1 MSDKEKILLPL
12 FDDFLL
18 YIKTQ
23 NYSEETVYNYERDL
37 ETFNQYLLNLPGAS
51 PTSFKR
57 VNKMVINQYKA
68 YLASQDRLTSIKKE
82 KGAVKLSSYSLNRM
96 LSSLRSYLKYLVDV
110 DYPIPVSAEAVKLV
124 KTEKKHAKVAEFD
137 QLVKLIEAPLV
148 LEKNKNVGMRNH
160 VMLEVLFST
169 GMRISELCKLKRRD
183 IDGTG
188 RIFIMGKG
196 KKERFVYLTPRATNY
211 LERYLGLR
219 KDNLAGLFIPYRG
232 SNSQKSDKK
241 ISTNYLQSKIKEY
254 REKLRINVPTSAH
267 SLRHGFATYLAEQG
281 ASPAAI
287 QVLLGHES
295 LNTTTRY
302 VHASD
307 KFAEET
313 HYKYHP
319 LKQ

>member
-1 MSDKEKILLPL
+1 MSDKEKVLLPL

-37 ETFNQYLLNLPGAS
+37 ETFNQYLSNLPDAS

-82 KGAVKLSSYSLNRM
+82 KGVVKLSSYSMNRM

-148 LEKNKNVGMRNH
+148 LEK
-160 VMLEVLFST
+160 
-169 GMRISELCKLKRRD
+169 
-183 IDGTG
+183 
-188 RIFIMGKG
+188 
-196 KKERFVYLTPRATNY
+196 
-211 LERYLGLR
+211 
-219 KDNLAGLFIPYRG
+219 
-232 SNSQKSDKK
+232 DKK
-241 ISTNYLQSKIKEY
+241 L
-254 REKLRINVPTSAH
+254 V
-267 SLRHGFATYLAEQG
+267 
-281 ASPAAI
+281 
-287 QVLLGHES
+287 
-295 LNTTTRY
+295 
-302 VHASD
+302 
-307 KFAEET
+307 
-313 HYKYHP
+313 
-319 LKQ
+319 